1 MAEYI
6 EREALLQD
14 IEDSV
19 HFTAKTG
26 RISPEMRGA
35 NKIIDRIKCAP
46 AADVAPVAPGQW
58 EEWLPGMRFILTGEE
73 MLYMCSNCTA
83 KYEDV
88 EGKRYCPNCGAKMDG
103 GEDIDC
109 K

>member
-19 HFTAKTG
+19 CFSAKTG
-26 RISPEMRGA
+26 TISAEMRGT

-46 AADVAPVAPGQW
+46 AADVEPVRHGRW
-58 EEWLPGMRFILTGEE
+58 IEYEDEYCGLFLKCSICGEE
-73 MLYMCSNCTA
+73 FVSWEADCARTN
-83 KYEDV
+83 
-88 EGKRYCPNCGAKMDG
+88 YCPNCGAKMD
-103 GEDIDC
+103 EEVAE
-109 K
+109 